1 MGELVAALIKVKD
14 ALSILSPPEIKGHK
28 AMSFGH
34 VSKALGGVS
43 NIMCLDNKYVAVSQ
57 KEFQK
62 IIDWDWTDNK
72 TYIAEKYD
80 CDNFAFSFKARV
92 DRRFHVNTV
101 GLVIDYDAGHAYNV
115 IVFADGSMK
124 IFEPQSDSWPK
135 IGSKM
140 YKFNRETV
148 QVII

>member
-1 MGELVAALIKVKD
+1 MGELIAALTQVKD

-34 VSKALGGVS
+34 VSKAIGGAK
-43 NIMCLDNKYVAVSQ
+43 MTWLAQKYIAVPQ

-72 TYIAEKYD
+72 KYIAEKYD

-101 GLVIDYDAGHAYNV
+101 GLVIDYDAGHAYNI
-115 IVFADGSMK
+115 IVFADGTSK

-135 IGSKM
+135 MGSKM

>member
-1 MGELVAALIKVKD
+1 MGELVTVLTRLKD
-14 ALSILSPPEIKGHK
+14 DLAILTPPKLKGHVE
-28 AMSFGH
+28 MDNGDIG
-34 VSKALGGVS
+34 KALGGVDK
-43 NIMCLDNKYVAVSQ
+43 IMWLDRKYIAVPEA
-57 KEFQK
+57 EFQK

-92 DRRFHVNTV
+92 DRKFHVNTV

-115 IVFADGSMK
+115 IVFANGKMK
-124 IFEPQSDSWPK
+124 LFEPQSDSYPK
-135 IGSKM
+135 EGSSM
-140 YKFNRETV
+140 YKFNRGNV

>member
-1 MGELVAALIKVKD
+1 MGELVAALTTVKD
-14 ALSILSPPEIKGHK
+14 ALSIIFPPEITGHK
-28 AMSFGH
+28 DMSLGH
-34 VSKALGGVS
+34 VSKAIGGAK
-43 NIMCLDNKYVAVSQ
+43 MTWLDQKYIAVPQ

-72 TYIAEKYD
+72 KYIAEKYD

-101 GLVIDYDAGHAYNV
+101 GFVIDYDAGHAYN
-115 IVFADGSMK
+115 IIIFADGTSK

-135 IGSKM
+135 MGSKM

>member
-1 MGELVAALIKVKD
+1 MGELVTTLTKLKD
-14 ALSILSPPEIKGHK
+14 DLSILTPPELIGRKDMVK
-28 AMSFGH
+28 RDI
-34 VSKALGGVS
+34 SKAIGAAKVTW
-43 NIMCLDNKYVAVSQ
+43 LDNKYVAVSQ

-92 DRRFHVNTV
+92 DRKFHVNTV

-115 IVFADGSMK
+115 IVFANGKMK
-124 IFEPQSDSWPK
+124 LFEPQSDSYPK
-135 IGSKM
+135 EGSSM
-140 YKFNRETV
+140 YKFNRGNV

>member
-1 MGELVAALIKVKD
+1 MGELVAALTTVKD
-14 ALSILSPPEIKGHK
+14 ALSIISPPEITGHK
-28 AMSFGH
+28 DMSLGH
-34 VSKALGGVS
+34 VSKAIGGAK
-43 NIMCLDNKYVAVSQ
+43 MTWLDQKYIAVPQ

-72 TYIAEKYD
+72 KYIAEKYD

-101 GLVIDYDAGHAYNV
+101 GLVIDYDAGHAYN
-115 IVFADGSMK
+115 IIIFADGTSK

-135 IGSKM
+135 MGSMM